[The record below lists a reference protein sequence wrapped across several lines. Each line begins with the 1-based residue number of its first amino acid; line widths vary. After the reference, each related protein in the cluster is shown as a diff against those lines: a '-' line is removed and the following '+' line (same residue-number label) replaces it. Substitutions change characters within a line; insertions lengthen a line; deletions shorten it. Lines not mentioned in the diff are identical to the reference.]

1 MTQESIKVL
10 TKEQLYDKNTLLEI
24 FQEKYESD
32 KELLLIALEARA
44 EELRCK
50 TDISKLIKAFKR
62 DAKEIARSN
71 HQNNITMFGHINGE
85 LNCGNWI
92 ADNNGIRILTFLGE
106 KIACY
111 HPILPVER
119 LFNIETKTEK
129 ITLAYLRDDEWK
141 EITVDKGLIASSTK
155 IVKLA
160 DYGVAVTS
168 ESSKAMVQFLCDI
181 ENMNQIPI
189 KNSTSKFGW
198 HGEEFIPFDRS
209 IVFDDES
216 RFKELTESLKERGSY
231 DIWLDMARKIRKNK
245 KHYEP
250 QLYMAAS
257 FASVLLKKL
266 NMLPFIVNLWGS
278 TGKGKAQP
286 LDTKIVTPD
295 GYKLMGDIQI
305 GDLVIGGDGKP
316 HKVIGVYPQGKKDIY
331 EITFKDGRKT
341 RCSKEHLWN
350 VYSHSHGEWK
360 LKTRELQD
368 IMSHPLKTSYGYN
381 FRIPLCKPV
390 EFDSKETLPIPPYLL
405 GALIGDGCLTLKK
418 NPANGTTHV
427 YFNNSEPDIISKV
440 NADLALLGASLRRNP
455 STTNQHDIVN
465 AGAFID
471 AIRELNLNTYSRDR
485 FIPGIY
491 KTASV
496 DARKSLLAGLIDTDG
511 NVSETRI
518 TYSTLSEQLAN
529 DVLSLAHSLGYK
541 ASIGFSD
548 RKRTGKREYT
558 VRISTNETIFSSDKH
573 NAKYSDSSKKR
584 TRVENKDILAI
595 VDIQKVGFDE
605 CQCLMID
612 SEEHTYLC
620 DDYIV
625 THNTVAMMLAA
636 SIWANPSENKYIT
649 DSYSTQ
655 NAFEIRLD
663 ILNHLPLMMDDLSK
677 VRDKLN
683 DNFTDLIYLL
693 CSGKG
698 KDRSNVDL
706 GLNKVKTWQC
716 TILSNMERPLAAETM
731 RGGAINRILD
741 FEMQDGYIFESGNA
755 VVEILSDNYGFAG
768 PKFVD
773 YLKDIP
779 YETLQIKRR
788 EFEKL
793 IKEEAEKQGSVKEEK
808 QILPLSVL
816 LLADKIATDL
826 IFDDG
831 IYLDIPTMVANLK
844 DVNEVSEGR
853 RAYDT
858 IIDYVKVNIN
868 RFSDVNNVGEC
879 WGFIEDYYVNINPAV
894 LKNIATRENFSVKA
908 FCSWAK
914 KENLLKSNNDRSQNV
929 IKRNGHATRFYTI
942 RLEPEEKEPETL
954 ENTDEDGFQDA
965 TQMQLPFD

>member
-32 KELLLIALEARA
+32 KELLLIALETRA

-278 TGKGKAQP
+278 TGKGK
-286 LDTKIVTPD
+286 
-295 GYKLMGDIQI
+295 
-305 GDLVIGGDGKP
+305 
-316 HKVIGVYPQGKKDIY
+316 
-331 EITFKDGRKT
+331 
-341 RCSKEHLWN
+341 
-350 VYSHSHGEWK
+350 
-360 LKTRELQD
+360 
-368 IMSHPLKTSYGYN
+368 
-381 FRIPLCKPV
+381 
-390 EFDSKETLPIPPYLL
+390 
-405 GALIGDGCLTLKK
+405 
-418 NPANGTTHV
+418 
-427 YFNNSEPDIISKV
+427 
-440 NADLALLGASLRRNP
+440 
-455 STTNQHDIVN
+455 
-465 AGAFID
+465 
-471 AIRELNLNTYSRDR
+471 
-485 FIPGIY
+485 
-491 KTASV
+491 
-496 DARKSLLAGLIDTDG
+496 
-511 NVSETRI
+511 
-518 TYSTLSEQLAN
+518 
-529 DVLSLAHSLGYK
+529 
-541 ASIGFSD
+541 
-548 RKRTGKREYT
+548 
-558 VRISTNETIFSSDKH
+558 
-573 NAKYSDSSKKR
+573 
-584 TRVENKDILAI
+584 
-595 VDIQKVGFDE
+595 
-605 CQCLMID
+605 
-612 SEEHTYLC
+612 
-620 DDYIV
+620 
-625 THNTVAMMLAA
+625 TVAMMLAA

-706 GLNKVKTWQC
+706 GLNKIKTWQC

-773 YLKDIP
+773 YLKGIP

-868 RFSDVNNVGEC
+868 RFSEVNNNGEC

-894 LKNIATRENFSVKA
+894 LKNIASKENFSVKA

-914 KENLLKSNNDRSQNV
+914 KENLLKSNNDRSQNL
-929 IKRNGHATRFYTI
+929 ITRNKRTTRYYTI
-942 RLEPEEKEPETL
+942 RLEPEGKGPETL

-965 TQMQLPFD
+965 TQMELPFE